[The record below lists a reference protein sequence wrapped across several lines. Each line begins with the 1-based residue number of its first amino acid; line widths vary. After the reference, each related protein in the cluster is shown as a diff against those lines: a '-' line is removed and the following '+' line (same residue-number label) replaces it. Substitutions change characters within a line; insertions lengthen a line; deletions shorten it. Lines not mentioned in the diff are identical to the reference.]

1 MNKVNK
7 KALLKL
13 SKPKAVIFDWDNTL
27 VSTWPLIHLAINHTM
42 KNMGKDEWSE
52 QEDKNRVHNSMRE
65 SFPAIFGDDWQKAG
79 QIYKDKY
86 HSLGLD
92 NLRFLPSAVDLIDKL
107 HKNNILLA
115 VISNK
120 MGPTLRKEVEYL
132 GLSDKFFSVI
142 GSSDA
147 AFDKPSKE
155 TVEMAL
161 LGSDLDPLKDHIW
174 FIGDTIVDLYCAYNS
189 SCHPI
194 IYGDGANIDQ
204 EILLNGK
211 NKEGAVAIID
221 DHQELIKI
229 IDNLF
234 KVQT

>member
-52 QEDKNRVHNSMRE
+52 QEVKNRVHNSMRE

-92 NLRFLPSAVDLIDKL
+92 NLTPISLI
-107 HKNNILLA
+107 
-115 VISNK
+115 
-120 MGPTLRKEVEYL
+120 
-132 GLSDKFFSVI
+132 
-142 GSSDA
+142 
-147 AFDKPSKE
+147 
-155 TVEMAL
+155 
-161 LGSDLDPLKDHIW
+161 
-174 FIGDTIVDLYCAYNS
+174 
-189 SCHPI
+189 
-194 IYGDGANIDQ
+194 
-204 EILLNGK
+204 
-211 NKEGAVAIID
+211 
-221 DHQELIKI
+221 
-229 IDNLF
+229 
-234 KVQT
+234 